1 MISFVRICK
10 VEFMM
15 LSMYLDIKSITKYRM
30 KIESNVE

>member
-1 MISFVRICK
+1 
-10 VEFMM
+10 MM